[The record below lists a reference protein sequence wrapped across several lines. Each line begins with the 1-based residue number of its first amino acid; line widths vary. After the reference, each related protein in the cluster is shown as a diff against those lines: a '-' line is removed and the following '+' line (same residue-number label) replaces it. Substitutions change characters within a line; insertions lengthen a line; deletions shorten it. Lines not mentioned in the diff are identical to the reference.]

1 MRNSEGIVY
10 ARVLKAQ
17 IAEITRIMEGYE
29 HIALVSTINP
39 KEGIIKLFGTPD
51 TADDIMLILA
61 NLPFEVEILR
71 NFKECE

>member
-1 MRNSEGIVY
+1 MSNSDGIVY

-61 NLPFEVEILR
+61 NLPFGVEILQ

>member
-1 MRNSEGIVY
+1 MSNSDGIVY

-39 KEGIIKLFGTPD
+39 QEGIIKLFGTPD
-51 TADDIMLILA
+51 TADDITLILA
-61 NLPFEVEILR
+61 NLPFEVEILQ